1 MQLGSGGAVIS
12 LPAVGTKQSHAKGPV
27 ILAAQKT
34 IDWPIIYSFFTEN
47 LVLSEEF
54 WYKFKIVK

>member
-34 IDWPIIYSFFTEN
+34 IDWPIIYSFFT
-47 LVLSEEF
+47 
-54 WYKFKIVK
+54 